1 MARLTPP
8 VLALLLTAGLL
19 SGCGKSSAPAAAAGA
34 PVLTK
39 IRFQTDWLAETEH
52 GGFYQAIAKGYYRE
66 AGLDVE
72 VLPGGPG
79 PSVPQKIIGGIAD
92 VGMGTSDALIVSV
105 NNNLPFV
112 IAGVY
117 MQHDPQAILLH
128 EENPVNTFADLNG
141 KTIMAVPGSNWLDYV
156 KMHHGIDLKLIPLNY
171 SLAQFMAD
179 KNFIQQCF
187 ITNEPYY
194 ARKNGAKVK
203 TLLISNSGYDP
214 YRVMFTTQK
223 FAREHPDALRA
234 FVAASLRGWRD
245 FITGDPAPARALIA
259 QSNDQMK
266 SEFMDFSIGA
276 IKDNFL
282 VTGRPGTG
290 EDIGVMTRRR
300 LQEQVDLLVQ
310 LKLIPAPV
318 PLEKFASFDFLPAD
332 LRAKAE

>member
-8 VLALLLTAGLL
+8 VLVVLLAASLL
-19 SGCGKSSAPAAAAGA
+19 AGCGKSRAPAAPAGA
-34 PVLTK
+34 PALTK

-52 GGFYQAIAKGYYRE
+52 GGFYQALAKGYYRE

-72 VLPGGPG
+72 VMPGGPG

-141 KTIMAVPGSNWLDYV
+141 RTIMAVPGSNWLDYV

-179 KNFIQQCF
+179 KSFIQQCF

-194 ARKNGAKVK
+194 AAKVK

-223 FAREHPDALRA
+223 FAREHPEALRA

-259 QSNDQMK
+259 GSNDQMK
-266 SEFMDFSIGA
+266 SDFMDFSIGA

-300 LQEQVDLLVQ
+300 LQEQVELLVQ
-310 LKLIPAPV
+310 LKIIPAPV
-318 PLEKFASFDFLPAD
+318 PLEKFASFDFLPAE
-332 LRAKAE
+332 LRAKSD